1 MNRKEFLTLGA
12 AATAGLVLPIAARA
26 QAQSAAPDPKTYRA
40 LSRAATTEAPPG
52 KIEVVEFFWFG
63 CPHCFTLEP
72 VMDKWS
78 ESLPADVAFRRVHV
92 PFRDRPHQQL
102 YFTLESMG
110 LDQPKYRNAV
120 FNAIHLNNKRM
131 VQEKEMLEVLAP
143 LGVDAKQRARGAQYL
158 DLAAGLLERFH
169 VRLDRLAGHR
179 RAVVGLA
186 RGEQV
191 AGLGGRD
198 RGRCGAGGVGF
209 LRARHQASPQ

>member
-63 CPHCFTLEP
+63 CPHCYTLEP

-143 LGVDAKQRARGAQYL
+143 LGVDAKQFSDTFKSFGVRTKMQRADKLADAYGIDGVPMIGVNGRYRTAPSMAGSNEGALRVVGQL
-158 DLAAGLLERFH
+158 VELERK
-169 VRLDRLAGHR
+169 A
-179 RAVVGLA
+179 A
-186 RGEQV
+186 R
-191 AGLGGRD
+191 
-198 RGRCGAGGVGF
+198 
-209 LRARHQASPQ
+209 